1 MRKGGRREEAEGGG
15 GGWPLGVGGP
25 GGRAVVLVR
34 LRPLLTDVGERL
46 LQNLYDVIRGVNAL
60 HRNTTSAAAQ
70 LFDHKKSLELLMH
83 AMIRVAEVH
92 LVCSELLLAVLE

>member
-1 MRKGGRREEAEGGG
+1 MK
-15 GGWPLGVGGP
+15 
-25 GGRAVVLVR
+25 GRARFRLHLGDCSNSGSAVVFVR
-34 LRPLLTDVGERL
+34 LRPLLTDMRERL
-46 LQNLYDVIRGVNAL
+46 LQNHYDVIRGVNAL